1 MIHIIHIQYN
11 QNINN
16 KIDIKHNKH
25 KNIIIY
31 KYIYCIFIIANIM
44 MIRKIRR
51 IQYILYTNVIFLIIY
66 I

>member
-16 KIDIKHNKH
+16 KINIKHNKH
-25 KNIIIY
+25 KNIIY
-31 KYIYCIFIIANIM
+31 KYIYCIFIIANII

-51 IQYILYTNVIFLIIY
+51 IQYILYTNVIFLIMY

>member
-11 QNINN
+11 QNIKN

-31 KYIYCIFIIANIM
+31 KYISCIFIIANII

-51 IQYILYTNVIFLIIY
+51 IQYILYTNVIFLIMY

>member
-16 KIDIKHNKH
+16 KIDIKYNKH

-31 KYIYCIFIIANIM
+31 KYIYCIFIIANII

-51 IQYILYTNVIFLIIY
+51 IQYILYTNVIVLIMY

>member
-16 KIDIKHNKH
+16 KINIKH

-31 KYIYCIFIIANIM
+31 KYIYCIFIIANII

-51 IQYILYTNVIFLIIY
+51 IQYILYTNVIFLIMY